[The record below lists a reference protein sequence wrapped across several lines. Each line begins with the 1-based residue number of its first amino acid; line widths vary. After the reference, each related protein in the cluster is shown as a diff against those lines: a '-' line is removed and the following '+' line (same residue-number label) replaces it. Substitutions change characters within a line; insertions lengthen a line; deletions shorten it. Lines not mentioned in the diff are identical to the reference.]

1 MRDIIASLSMLVAGL
16 SVLAFF
22 FGLIRLIVIK
32 EKKFSLQILAYSVIA
47 FIIGFG
53 TCVATFQLNH

>member
-1 MRDIIASLSMLVAGL
+1 MRDVLASLSMIVVGL

-22 FGLIRLIVIK
+22 FGLIRLIFIK
-32 EKKFSLQILAYSVIA
+32 EKKFSLQILAYSIIA

-53 TCVATFQLNH
+53 TCCASFQLNI

>member
-1 MRDIIASLSMLVAGL
+1 MRDILASLSMIVVCL
-16 SVLAFF
+16 SVIAFF
-22 FGLIRLIVIK
+22 FGLIRLIFIK

-53 TCVATFQLNH
+53 TCVATLQLNH